1 MRTSTVLF
9 NVSNVRVER
18 EHPDLECIAIEFIC
32 KDTITDE
39 RLVVDLSLHNC
50 PKNLRNRL
58 WYAFSDERS
67 WSQNQ
72 DGEEMRIPDAKEVQ
86 HG

>member
-18 EHPDLECIAIEFIC
+18 EHPDLECIAIEFTC
-32 KDTITDE
+32 KDKITDE
-39 RLVVDLSLHNC
+39 KLVVDLALHNC

-58 WYAFSDERS
+58 WYALSDGRS

-72 DGEEMRIPDAKEVQ
+72 DGEVMREPKEVQ